1 MNRECFDVVEEEI
14 ANIRESFKKIDTQIK
29 KVVRTGDSSA
39 LRDLRAKAS
48 EYSLVPPVSHSFS
61 TVFVNSFSKSF
72 KFQRMINSSLMAS
85 TVSSRN
91 AINSKSGGK
100 AFCTSLGVS
109 VPDTYLTN
117 IPTQELAHVNYSCFG
132 DSFVVKPV
140 FGAQSKNVFG
150 IALQN
155 DGSVLEVFKQKKY
168 KNFNDAIRAVAE
180 TASRGMKW
188 EVEQLVLNRQ
198 GQCSH
203 DVKFYTFYGKVVIV
217 LQIARWGKKREDVFF
232 DRAGNIIEA
241 RIENSYLPGSEV
253 ASPLFSQ
260 HDIEQVEA
268 LSLQIP
274 FPFSRIDFLSGKDK
288 LYFGEFTF
296 NAGGAA
302 GFVDEWDRVLGE
314 EFQSAQNRLMKDL
327 LDGKKFDAYKQIAM

>member
-109 VPDTYLTN
+109 VPETYLTN
-117 IPTQELAHVNYSCFG
+117 IPTPELVHVDYSCFG
-132 DSFVVKPV
+132 DSFVIKPV

-150 IALQN
+150 IALQP

-168 KNFNDAIRAVAE
+168 KNLSDALSAIAN
-180 TASRGMKW
+180 TAGRGMKW
-188 EVEQLVLNRQ
+188 EVEQLVLDGQ
-198 GQCSH
+198 GQCSY
-203 DVKFYTFYGKVVIV
+203 DVKFYTFYGKVVLV
-217 LQIARWGKKREDVFF
+217 LQVARWGKKREDVFF
-232 DRAGNIIEA
+232 ERTGNIVEA
-241 RIENSYLPGSEV
+241 RIERSYKPGSPV
-253 ASPLFSQ
+253 SFPLFSQ
-260 HDIEQVEA
+260 HDIEQVER

-274 FPFSRIDFLSGKDK
+274 FPFSRIDFLAGKDK

-302 GFVDEWDRVLGE
+302 GFFDEWDRVLGE
-314 EFQSAQNRLMKDL
+314 EFQAAQNRLMKDL
-327 LDGKKFDAYKQIAM
+327 LDGKKFDAYKQIVM